1 MENDV
6 QDPTIS
12 VAAASPPA
20 FFPAE
25 ASPHDGQALQNET
38 RDTATG
44 ISGSLNT
51 LVGQARNQLAGQ
63 VAAGKDGLA
72 DRLDGLARSVHD
84 TSEQFAGK
92 QDWIARAI
100 DGGAQELN
108 SLAQALRGSDVTD
121 LFGQVQSFARR
132 QPGVFIGASLAAGF
146 AVARLGKVLAA
157 DLSRDDL
164 PTLPEVG
171 HGG

>member
-6 QDPTIS
+6 QDPTIP
-12 VAAASPPA
+12 VAVESPPA

-25 ASPHDGQALQNET
+25 ASPYDGGTPPNEPQN
-38 RDTATG
+38 TAAG
-44 ISGSLNT
+44 MSGSVNA
-51 LVGQARNQLAGQ
+51 LVGQARDHLAGQ
-63 VAAGKDGLA
+63 VTAGKDGLA
-72 DRLDGLARSVHD
+72 DQLEGLARSVHG

-100 DGGAQELN
+100 DGGAQELS
-108 SLAQALRGSDVTD
+108 SLAQALRGSDLTD
-121 LFGQVQSFARR
+121 LFAQVQSFARR

-164 PTLPEVG
+164 PTMPEVG

>member
-1 MENDV
+1 M
-6 QDPTIS
+6 QDPIIPAD
-12 VAAASPPA
+12 AADAPA
-20 FFPAE
+20 FFPPDASHGDGGPQATEPRNDAAE
-25 ASPHDGQALQNET
+25 
-38 RDTATG
+38 TAG
-44 ISGSLNT
+44 GVRT
-51 LVGQARNQLAGQ
+51 LVGQAKDQLVGQ

-72 DRLDGLARSVHD
+72 DRLDSLAQSVHG

-100 DGGAQELN
+100 DGGAQEL
-108 SLAQALRGSDVTD
+108 STLAQALRGSDVAS
-121 LFGQVQSFARR
+121 LFAEMRTFARR
-132 QPGVFIGASLAAGF
+132 QPAVFVGASLAAGF

-164 PTLPEVG
+164 PTMPEVG